1 VTKTG
6 CVCVVI
12 VWPDG
17 VVVVVVW
24 LVTTGEF
31 TGAGGGGAETT

>member
-1 VTKTG
+1 MIG

-17 VVVVVVW
+17 VVVVVVC
-24 LVTTGEF
+24 
-31 TGAGGGGAETT
+31 AGVPVEGSPK